1 MSVNYIQ
8 RTSHQ
13 YTEEKLSDK
22 AFSKVAAK
30 LMDSGLVLCSS
41 YHWRSSTPEVQYG
54 LVDEET
60 TKTVYHVSIN
70 DKFALT
76 ATYASDAKLW
86 KSSLIANGFDCDY
99 TIEETQTTKQIW
111 AKPKGTS
118 LFIVSDAHDWDG
130 EPKLMQLNY
139 AEGVKLT
146 PTLRN
151 AADGVFLEF
160 ETTWELEKV
169 ARKADIE
176 STMVETPLHDL
187 GLITSIVESALGERE
202 PVMVDCKF
210 HAETQTTSECAPD
223 IIAMRRQAAIDA
235 RNGTQEEE

>member
-22 AFSKVAAK
+22 AFSKVAAE
-30 LMDSGLVLCSS
+30 LMDSGLILCSA
-41 YHWRSSTPEVQYG
+41 YHWRSSPPEIQYG
-54 LVDEET
+54 LVSVDSS
-60 TKTVYHVSIN
+60 KTEYHITIN
-70 DKFALT
+70 DKPALT
-76 ATYASDAKLW
+76 TGLRSDANAW
-86 KSSLIANGFDCDY
+86 KTALQANGFDCDY

-118 LFIVSDAHDWDG
+118 LFIVSDAHDWGG
-130 EPKLMQLNY
+130 EPKMMQLNY

-176 STMVETPLHDL
+176 STMVESPLHDL
-187 GLITSIVESALGERE
+187 GLITSIVESALGISE
-202 PVMVDCKF
+202 PIMVDCKF

-235 RNGTQEEE
+235 RNGTQEDE

>member
-8 RTSHQ
+8 RTGNQ

-30 LMDSGLVLCSS
+30 LMDSGLILCSS
-41 YHWRSSTPEVQYG
+41 GHWRSSAPAIQYG

-60 TKTVYHVSIN
+60 TKTIYHVTIN

-76 ATYASDAKLW
+76 TKFKSDARLW
-86 KSSLIANGFDCDY
+86 KESLTKNGFDCDF
-99 TIEETQTTKQIW
+99 TVETTQTTKNVW

-118 LFIVSDAHDWDG
+118 LFIMYDAHDWDG
-130 EPKLMQLNY
+130 EPKKMQLNY
-139 AEGVKLT
+139 AQGVILT

-151 AADGVFLEF
+151 AADGVFLDF
-160 ETTWELEKV
+160 ETTWLLEKV
-169 ARKADIE
+169 ARQADIK
-176 STMVETPLHDL
+176 STMVEAPLQDL
-187 GLITSIVESALGERE
+187 GLITSIVESALGISE

-235 RNGTQEEE
+235 RNAAQEEE

>member
-30 LMDSGLVLCSS
+30 LMDSGLILCSN
-41 YHWRSSTPEVQYG
+41 YHWRNITPEVQYG
-54 LVDEET
+54 LIDEDT
-60 TKTVYHVSIN
+60 TKTEYHITIN
-70 DKFALT
+70 DKPALT
-76 ATYASDAKLW
+76 TGIRSDAIAW
-86 KSSLIANGFDCDY
+86 KTALQANGFDCDY

-118 LFIVSDAHDWDG
+118 LFIVSDANDWDG
-130 EPKLMQLNY
+130 EPKLLKLNY

-176 STMVETPLHDL
+176 STMVETPLQDL
-187 GLITSIVESALGERE
+187 GLITSIVESALGHRE

-235 RNGTQEEE
+235 RNGTQKEE